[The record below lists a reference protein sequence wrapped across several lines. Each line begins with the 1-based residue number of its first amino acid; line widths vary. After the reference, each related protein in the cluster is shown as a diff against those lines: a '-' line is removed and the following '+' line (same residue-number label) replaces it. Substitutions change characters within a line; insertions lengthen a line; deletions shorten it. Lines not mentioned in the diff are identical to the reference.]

1 MLKTSSSS
9 LLVVKVHIYTNTHK
23 SNKNCIVGNARA
35 QFWQQM
41 WMHEI
46 KKTLLAA
53 LLLWTIYNECDAAV
67 DQGEMRAYFVL
78 LTSATSLLDATES
91 HTLVF

>member
-1 MLKTSSSS
+1 MGSLSRPQFGLKITSGRKKKTLMLKTSSSS

-41 WMHEI
+41 
-46 KKTLLAA
+46 
-53 LLLWTIYNECDAAV
+53 
-67 DQGEMRAYFVL
+67 
-78 LTSATSLLDATES
+78 
-91 HTLVF
+91 